1 MTIISISDKVY
12 PKLLAKIDK
21 PPQKLFAEGDL
32 NLLNQPAI
40 TVVGSRNMTAYG
52 QKVAS
57 FLVRD
62 LVAAGQVIISGLA
75 RGVDAWAHETCLRN
89 GGKTIAVLGHGL
101 DQIYPPENRPLAEE
115 IIKKGGLLLS
125 EYPPKASIRAL
136 NFKARDRLM
145 AGLTAGTLVIE
156 GKSKSG
162 TKITASYAVDFGREV
177 FAVPGPIDSPN
188 AIGPAELIQQGAK
201 LVLTVEDILEEL
213 PRG

>member
-21 PPQKLFAEGDL
+21 PPQKLYAEGDL
-32 NLLNQPAI
+32 KLLNQPAI
-40 TVVGSRNMTAYG
+40 TVVGSRAMSSYGRTVTA
-52 QKVAS
+52 

-62 LVAAGQVIISGLA
+62 LVANNLVIVSGLA
-75 RGVDAWAHETCLRN
+75 RGVDAWAQQTCLN
-89 GGKTIAVLGHGL
+89 HGGKTIAVLAHGL
-101 DQIYPPENRPLAEE
+101 DKIYPPENRVLAEE
-115 IIKKGGLLLS
+115 ILEKGGLLLS
-125 EYPPKASIRAL
+125 EYPLKTAIKVN

-162 TKITASYAVDFGREV
+162 TKITASYAADFGREV
-177 FAVPGPIDSPN
+177 FAVPGPIDSPT

-201 LVLTVEDILEEL
+201 LVLTVDDILEEL
-213 PRG
+213 RP